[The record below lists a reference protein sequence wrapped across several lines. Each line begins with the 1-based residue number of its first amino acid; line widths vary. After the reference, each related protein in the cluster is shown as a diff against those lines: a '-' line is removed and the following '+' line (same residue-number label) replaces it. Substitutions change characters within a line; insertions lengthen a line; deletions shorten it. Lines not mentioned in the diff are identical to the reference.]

1 MLLNQE
7 LLSEISRIA
16 KSNNKKIVFT
26 NGVFDIL
33 HVGHVSYLEK
43 ARQLGDILVLG
54 LNSDAS
60 VKKLKGDSR
69 PINNEIDR
77 ANVLLGLKSVDYVCI
92 FDEETPLNLIKSVN
106 PSVLV
111 KGADYSIE
119 NIIGAD
125 FVHKNGGEVKTI
137 TFIEGKSTTSTIAK
151 MGLVNND

>member
-1 MLLNQE
+1 M
-7 LLSEISRIA
+7 A

-43 ARQLGDILVLG
+43 AKQLGDILVLG

-119 NIIGAD
+119 NIVGAD
-125 FVHKNGGEVKTI
+125 FVQKNGGEVKTI

-151 MGLVNND
+151 MRLIKND